1 MCLPHVCDAVA
12 DFDTMIGVSAL
23 VRQIY
28 EKLKSVVV
36 LVFVDAYV
44 QTAVDP
50 TAEDCVFS
58 LPSGE

>member
-1 MCLPHVCDAVA
+1 
-12 DFDTMIGVSAL
+12 MIGVSAL
-23 VRQIY
+23 VRQIFK
-28 EKLKSVVV
+28 KLKSVVV